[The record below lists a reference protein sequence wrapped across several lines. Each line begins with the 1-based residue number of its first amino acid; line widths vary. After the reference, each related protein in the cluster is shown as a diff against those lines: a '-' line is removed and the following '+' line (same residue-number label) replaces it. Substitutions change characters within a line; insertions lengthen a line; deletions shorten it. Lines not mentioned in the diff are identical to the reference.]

1 MPNELGSVPS
11 ISIQNRL
18 HVGIC
23 FADIVQP
30 AGSLEAR
37 KKGTHF
43 CRDTKKPEPL
53 ATKSRW
59 RLVSAK

>member
-43 CRDTKKPEPL
+43 CRDTKKP
-53 ATKSRW
+53 
-59 RLVSAK
+59 